1 MCAQVFIPQVLMRS
15 AYSLTRIIHRGIE
28 QRSGERVR
36 RLEITQPNEHA
47 THRFFGD
54 RL

>member
-1 MCAQVFIPQVLMRS
+1 LQVLT
-15 AYSLTRIIHRGIE
+15 AIVHRGDE
-28 QRSGERVR
+28 QRSGKRVR